1 MIIKEKSKMK
11 LRYFSDLHLERVNP
25 RSMDAFLEQIPPG
38 LDEVCILAGDIGNPH
53 QPNYDVFMKFISRNF
68 MKAFVIAGN
77 HEYYCSPMEETDALL
92 DKYFKPFENVTF
104 LKESYEL
111 YDGYCFVG
119 TTLWTNIV
127 DPKYNINDVYRI
139 PRFDYRECNRLH
151 RKSIAFLKEALTHEN
166 CVVITHHMPSSA
178 LIDVKYLTPSMR
190 PYHQWFACDL
200 DAFFTPNIQAWFYG
214 HTHTPSHRQIQNIPF
229 LCNPIG
235 YPGEN
240 EMDFGA
246 TIHLNNKS

>member
-1 MIIKEKSKMK
+1 MK
-11 LRYFSDLHLERVNP
+11 LRYFSDLHLERIKN
-25 RSMDAFLEQIPPG
+25 MDAFLSQIPPG

-53 QPNYDVFMKFISRNF
+53 EPQYDVFMKFIRRNF

-77 HEYYCSPMEETDALL
+77 HEYYGSPMEETDAFL

-104 LKESYEL
+104 LKESYEV
-111 YDGYCFVG
+111 YGGYCFVG
-119 TTLWTNIV
+119 TTLWTHII
-127 DPKYNINDVYRI
+127 DPKYKIQDVYRI
-139 PRFDYRECNRLH
+139 PRFDYMECNRLH
-151 RKSIAFLKEALTHEN
+151 RKSLAFLKEALTHEN

-190 PYHQWFACDL
+190 PYHQWFACEM
-200 DAFFTPNIQAWFYG
+200 DAFFIPNIQAWFYG
-214 HTHTPSHRQIQNIPF
+214 HTHTPSQKQIQNIPF

-240 EMDFGA
+240 ADVDFGA
-246 TIHLNNKS
+246 TIHLHKS

>member
-1 MIIKEKSKMK
+1 MK
-11 LRYFSDLHLERVNP
+11 LRYFSDLHLEMVKN
-25 RSMDAFLEQIPPG
+25 MDAFLSQIPPG

-53 QPNYDVFMKFISRNF
+53 EPQYDVFMKFIRRNF

-77 HEYYCSPMEETDALL
+77 HEYYDHPMEETDAFL

-111 YDGYCFVG
+111 YGGYCFVG
-119 TTLWTNIV
+119 TTLWTHII
-127 DPKYNINDVYRI
+127 DPKYKIQDVYRI
-139 PRFDYRECNRLH
+139 PRFDYMECNRLH
-151 RKSIAFLKEALTHEN
+151 RKSLAFLKEALTHEN

-190 PYHQWFACDL
+190 PYHQWFACEM
-200 DAFFTPNIQAWFYG
+200 DAFFIPNIQAWFYG
-214 HTHTPSHRQIQNIPF
+214 HTHTPSQKQIQNIPF

-240 EMDFGA
+240 ADVDFGA
-246 TIHLNNKS
+246 TIHLHKS